1 MISAVVVNHN
11 GGVGLRRCL
20 ESLGPP
26 RAELEVLLVDNASSD
41 GSPALVREAFP
52 WMRVLAQAV
61 NLGFGAANN
70 LAAASAAGESLLL
83 LNADAWL
90 EPGALGRLA
99 DRLESDDRL
108 ALVAPRLLYPDG
120 RRQFSW
126 SPERGV
132 LGEALQ
138 QLRNPHE
145 ARAWVHGPA
154 ARLASRI
161 AGPLWYTAACVLLRA
176 VAFREVGGFDERFF
190 MYFED
195 VDLCLRLRAAGWRLA
210 DEPAA
215 VARHAGGFARHP
227 QVDELY
233 RPSQLRYYALHRP
246 RWEQRL
252 IARRLRRRFGDRAV
266 DAWLAPGAAP

>member
-11 GGVGLRRCL
+11 GGVELRRCL
-20 ESLGPP
+20 ESLGPA
-26 RAELEVLLVDNASSD
+26 RAELEVLLVDNASTD
-41 GSPALVREAFP
+41 GSPAVVREAFP
-52 WMRVLAQAV
+52 WVRVLAQGE

-70 LAAASAAGESLLL
+70 LAAATAVGEFLLF

-90 EPGALGRLA
+90 EAGALGRLA
-99 DRLESDDRL
+99 DRLGSDDRL
-108 ALVAPRLLYPDG
+108 ALAAPRLLYPDG
-120 RRQFSW
+120 SRQFSW

-132 LGEALQ
+132 LGEVLQ
-138 QLRNPHE
+138 QLRNPRE
-145 ARAWVHGPA
+145 ASAWVHGPA

-161 AGPLWYTAACVLLRA
+161 AGPLWYTAACVLVRA
-176 VAFREVGGFDERFF
+176 AAFREVGGFDERFF

-195 VDLCLRLRAAGWRLA
+195 VDLCVRLRAAGWRLV
-210 DEPAA
+210 EESTA

-252 IARRLRRRFGDRAV
+252 IERRLRRRFGDRAV
-266 DAWLAPGAAP
+266 DAWLAPRAAP